1 MTTIIGTMP
10 VHPGTTTAGLITNAL
25 TVDGH
30 PITNEDLTEHT
41 VAITLRAAGDGT
53 STTVTPHQILID
65 GQEAHTFD

>member
-25 TVDGH
+25 TIDGH
-30 PITNEDLTEHT
+30 PITNEDLTQHT

-53 STTVTPHQILID
+53 PTTVTPHQILID

>member
-53 STTVTPHQILID
+53 PITVTPHQILID